1 MLKYNL
7 RINKARQREIKHIF
21 LEILTFYI
29 GEGLLSYTFDYRIAR
44 KLYFDRYHHSYR
56 LTIQFVLVEMADVER
71 CVCIRP
77 LIIIALLQDLK
88 LCINFVVV
96 CYNIFLSYTCKCS
109 ENKRNICFLVSYL
122 SASDTLV
129 FG

>member
-7 RINKARQREIKHIF
+7 RINKERQREIKHIF

-44 KLYFDRYHHSYR
+44 M
-56 LTIQFVLVEMADVER
+56 TIQFVLVEMADVER
-71 CVCIRP
+71 CVCITS

>member
-29 GEGLLSYTFDYRIAR
+29 GVGLLSYTFDYRIAR
-44 KLYFDRYHHSYR
+44 KL
-56 LTIQFVLVEMADVER
+56 ER
-71 CVCIRP
+71 CVCITS